1 MDTTTQTTTTVAT
14 AYNFQDMLE
23 ANLLSELKHEQSI
36 SDYTL
41 KNPIRGT
48 IVQATLLVSD
58 VRRVISSV
66 RRGMEIESY
75 TDCFNAIQDS
85 RVK

>member
-1 MDTTTQTTTTVAT
+1 MNTQTNTNHTTVAT

-41 KNPIRGT
+41 KNPLRGS

-58 VRRVISSV
+58 IRRVLSSV
-66 RRGMEIESY
+66 RRGMEVELYADAFS
-75 TDCFNAIQDS
+75 AIQAT
-85 RVK
+85 R